1 MQTGSIANIVEKE
14 IFANGVKM
22 KKKILFIEQNTDG
35 TIGGSHYCLLY
46 LIDGIDKTK
55 YEPIV
60 LFYENHKLIP
70 DFELKGKAHIHNYR
84 EYNKNDNKIK
94 RKAINMFVHLK
105 HFVNAFYWISRQKIN
120 LIHLNNSILGGYDL
134 WLPISLFLHIPCISH
149 ERGFNSFSKLNRVE
163 KYLLNKYSAVISVS
177 DVIRENVKKSGIS
190 DHKLLTVH
198 DGIDPDLYRS
208 KVTRRKDEVRRE
220 LNINSKVLI
229 IGMIGN
235 IRQIK
240 GQEYLLDVLKI
251 VEENYDD
258 FVCIM
263 VGGMSKSTK
272 KDNEYGSY
280 LIKLINEYGMRD
292 KINLTGFRSDIP
304 DIINIFDVQVNASII
319 PDAFPHVILE
329 GMSLGKAIVATNL
342 GGAKECIKNGVTGFM
357 VPHDNEKEFANKLL
371 LLLENKKLREKMG
384 KAAKERINEF
394 HIQKNIEKTQLIY
407 SKTIKNNSN

>member
-1 MQTGSIANIVEKE
+1 M
-14 IFANGVKM
+14 IFADGAKM

-46 LIDGIDKTK
+46 LIDGLDKTK

-60 LFYENHKLIP
+60 LFYENHNLIP
-70 DFELKGKAHIHNYR
+70 DFEIKSRVHIHNYR
-84 EYNKNDNKIK
+84 KYNKNKNKLK
-94 RKAINMFVHLK
+94 RKAINIIVRLK
-105 HFVNAFYWISRQKIN
+105 HFMNALYWISRQKIN

-134 WLPISLFLHIPCISH
+134 WLPISLILHIPCISH
-149 ERGFNSFSKLNRVE
+149 ERGFNSFSKLKGIE

-177 DVIRENVKKSGIS
+177 DVIRENLKKCGIS
-190 DHKLLTVH
+190 YHKLLTVH

-208 KVTRRKDEVRRE
+208 KVSRRKDEVKRE
-220 LNINSKVLI
+220 LNINSKALI

-235 IRQIK
+235 IRLIK
-240 GQEYLLDVLKI
+240 GQKYLLDVLKI
-251 VEENYDD
+251 LEEKYDD

-263 VGGMSKSTK
+263 VGGMSKSTE
-272 KDNEYGSY
+272 KDNDFGSY
-280 LIKLINEYGMRD
+280 LIDLINEYGMRD
-292 KINLTGFRSDIP
+292 KINLTGYRSDIP

-342 GGAKECIKNGVTGFM
+342 GGAKESIKNGVTGFI
-357 VPHDNEKEFANKLL
+357 VPHDNEREFANKLL
-371 LLLENKKLREKMG
+371 LLLNNKELREQMG

-394 HIQKNIEKTQLIY
+394 HIKKNIENTQLIY
-407 SKTIKNNSN
+407 SKIITNKYELRSI

>member
-1 MQTGSIANIVEKE
+1 
-14 IFANGVKM
+14 M

-70 DFELKGKAHIHNYR
+70 DFELKGKVHIHNYR

>member
-1 MQTGSIANIVEKE
+1 MLL
-14 IFANGVKM
+14 ANGAKM

-46 LIDGIDKTK
+46 LIDGLDKTK

-60 LFYENHKLIP
+60 LFYENHNLIS
-70 DFELKGKAHIHNYR
+70 DFEFIGKVHIHNYR
-84 EYNKNDNKIK
+84 KYNIDKNRLK
-94 RKAINMFVHLK
+94 RKAINIIVHLK
-105 HFVNAFYWISRQKIN
+105 HFVNALYWISRQKID

-134 WLPISLFLHIPCISH
+134 WLPISLILHIPCISH
-149 ERGFNSFSKLNRVE
+149 ERGFNSFSKLRRVE
-163 KYLLNKYSAVISVS
+163 KYLLKKYSAVISVS
-177 DVIRENVKKSGIS
+177 DVIRENLKKCGIS
-190 DHKLLTVH
+190 HHKLLTIH

-208 KVTRRKDEVRRE
+208 KVSRRKDDVKRE
-220 LNINSKVLI
+220 LNINSKALI

-235 IRQIK
+235 IRLIK
-240 GQEYLLDVLKI
+240 GQKYLLDVLKI
-251 VEENYDD
+251 LEEKFND
-258 FVCIM
+258 FACVM
-263 VGGMSKSTK
+263 VGGMSINTE
-272 KDNEYGSY
+272 KDNDFGSY

-342 GGAKECIKNGVTGFM
+342 GGAKESIKNGVTGFI
-357 VPHDNEKEFANKLL
+357 VPHDNEREFANKLL
-371 LLLENKKLREKMG
+371 LLLNNKELREKMG

-394 HIQKNIEKTQLIY
+394 HIKKNIENTQLIY
-407 SKTIKNNSN
+407 SKIITNKLMSV